1 MMVVVV
7 MMPAMRM
14 SNGDNHLRTRCGYQR
29 REEQKGKEAKQNLF
43 HTSSDA
49 GAALGVVMKKPIL

>member
-1 MMVVVV
+1 MLVVTV
-7 MMPAMRM
+7 

-29 REEQKGKEAKQNLF
+29 REEQKGKEAKQNLL